1 MQIDK
6 CYIESLYLET
16 IEDLVESNQ
25 VLLKSI
31 VYESVSNLETGIPQ
45 IKDIFVETIVDQPTN
60 TSC

>member
-1 MQIDK
+1 MIPDKTIIDSI
-6 CYIESLYLET
+6 CLET